1 MENAKKESCSH
12 SDVQATLFFVQ
23 FSQSTSALGGV
34 EKRKRKHKECKN
46 QEEYGTYPSENRIG
60 NEGLDEKGGCKRD
73 KDNIKKQREGYSASH
88 SSDSGV
94 VDLEDVDYSV
104 YPQSD
109 S

>member
-1 MENAKKESCSH
+1 MQKKSCLH
-12 SDVQATLFFVQ
+12 ITVRATLFFVQ

-46 QEEYGTYPSENRIG
+46 QEEYGTYPSENRVG

-73 KDNIKKQREGYSASH
+73 KDNIKKQREGDSASH